1 MLRTLVLGRSLRK
14 SSGFSVLVKQM
25 WGALRSHL
33 RRPERWC
40 LQGPC
45 AQRNRND
52 TLHPLWKGPA
62 SVRQGTRQSPIN
74 IRWRD
79 SVYDP
84 QLKPLRVSYAAAS
97 CLHVWNTGYFFQV
110 EFDDSAE
117 GSGISGGPLE
127 NLYRLKQF
135 HFHWGAAN
143 ERGSEHTVDDHVYP
157 AELHLVHWNS
167 VRYRNYKEAVMGEN
181 GVAVIGVFLKL
192 GARHEALQKLVE
204 VLPEIKHKGARAAV
218 GPFQPSRLLPACRDY
233 WTYPGSLTT
242 PPLSESVTWIIQ
254 KQPVEVAQSQLAAF
268 RTLLSSALGE
278 EEHSMVDNYRPLQ
291 PLMNRKV
298 RSSFRAAE
306 GGIRVDS
313 GFGRFEALAST
324 AEKAPRLPYTPS
336 LLGKLT
342 LTLFLKAG
350 VNPGTLRPSREPHRA
365 WMRCT
370 ETTNTP
376 RGKTWLSALKAMKHR
391 EHETPPSPRPSP
403 GFLVLP
409 PALCLD
415 RALILSLVHG
425 LLPCKGGVLI
435 YLLTCSPE

>member
-62 SVRQGTRQSPIN
+62 SVRRGTRQSPIN

-143 ERGSEHTVDDHVYP
+143 ERGSEHTVDDRGYP

-218 GPFQPSRLLPACRDY
+218 GPFQPARLLPACRDY

-306 GGIRVDS
+306 GGIRVDV
-313 GFGRFEALAST
+313 ASDT
-324 AEKAPRLPYTPS
+324 KKRERDHCFSHCASQLR
-336 LLGKLT
+336 GK
-342 LTLFLKAG
+342 
-350 VNPGTLRPSREPHRA
+350 
-365 WMRCT
+365 
-370 ETTNTP
+370 ETTSKKP
-376 RGKTWLSALKAMKHR
+376 Q
-391 EHETPPSPRPSP
+391 
-403 GFLVLP
+403 
-409 PALCLD
+409 
-415 RALILSLVHG
+415 
-425 LLPCKGGVLI
+425 
-435 YLLTCSPE
+435 

>member
-1 MLRTLVLGRSLRK
+1 MVVPIKARAECRKITLFSLGSAGNRPKMLRTPVLGRSFQK

-33 RRPERWC
+33 RRPEQWC
-40 LQGPC
+40 SRGPC

-52 TLHPLWKGPA
+52 TLHPLWKGLA
-62 SVRQGTRQSPIN
+62 STPGGTRQSPIN

-97 CLHVWNTGYFFQV
+97 CLHIWNTGYFFQV

-167 VRYRNYKEAVMGEN
+167 VRYRNYKEAVTGEN

-218 GPFQPSRLLPACRDY
+218 GPFQPSHLLPTCRDY

-298 RSSFRAAE
+298 RSSFQAAE
-306 GGIRVDS
+306 GGIRGNVTSDTKKRERDHCFS
-313 GFGRFEALAST
+313 HCAFQLR
-324 AEKAPRLPYTPS
+324 
-336 LLGKLT
+336 GK
-342 LTLFLKAG
+342 
-350 VNPGTLRPSREPHRA
+350 
-365 WMRCT
+365 
-370 ETTNTP
+370 ETTSKKP
-376 RGKTWLSALKAMKHR
+376 Q
-391 EHETPPSPRPSP
+391 
-403 GFLVLP
+403 
-409 PALCLD
+409 
-415 RALILSLVHG
+415 
-425 LLPCKGGVLI
+425 
-435 YLLTCSPE
+435 